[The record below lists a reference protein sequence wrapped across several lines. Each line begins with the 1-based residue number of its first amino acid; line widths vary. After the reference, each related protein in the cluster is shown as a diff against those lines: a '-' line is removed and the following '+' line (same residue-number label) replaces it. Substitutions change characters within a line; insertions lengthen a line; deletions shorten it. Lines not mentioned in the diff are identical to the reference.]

1 MKITEKNLKAWFPAN
16 RRFLHF
22 CAKYYSLSFYSDEIV
37 EEANFIA
44 IKNVMAM
51 YNKEQE
57 FETEQHMFGIVMSS
71 FRFAILNAYQSSGG
85 VNRRELKV
93 RSASDLLWISQDS
106 GDEFSKY
113 EQACVAY
120 DKPYDIV
127 HEKLNE
133 YIDTQLPI
141 IEREVIRRHVM
152 NDDKIKEV
160 AEQLDITTNNV
171 RSAKQRAFRKIKKF
185 RNRLDEAIN
194 TTPKNADNNK
204 YISPALSQLRIKMAL
219 ESAEEVKVKKC
230 SYSEAMSFLYPQA
243 EV

>member
-1 MKITEKNLKAWFPAN
+1 MKITDKNLKAWFPSD

-22 CAKYYSLSFYSDEIV
+22 CAKYYSLSFYSTEVI

-44 IKNVMAM
+44 IKNVMNL
-51 YNKEQE
+51 YNREEE
-57 FETEQHMFGIVMSS
+57 FDSEQHMFGIVMSA
-71 FRFAILNAYQSSGG
+71 FRFAILNAYQSGG
-85 VNRRELKV
+85 GINRRELNL
-93 RSASDLLWISQDS
+93 RSDS
-106 GDEFSKY
+106 ELTFGFGNNGEHSLY
-113 EQACVAY
+113 EQACITH

-152 NDDKIKEV
+152 NDEKVKDV
-160 AEQLDITTNNV
+160 AEHLDITRNNV
-171 RSAKQRAFRKIKKF
+171 RSAMSRAFRKIKKF
-185 RNRLDEAIN
+185 RNSLDETIN
-194 TTPKNADNNK
+194 TAPKNADNNR

>member
-1 MKITEKNLKAWFPAN
+1 MKITDKNLKAWFPAN

-22 CAKYYSLSFYSDEIV
+22 CAKYYSLSFHNDEIV
-37 EEANFIA
+37 DEANFIA

-57 FETEQHMFGIVMSS
+57 FDSEQHMFGIVMSA
-71 FRFAILNAYQSSGG
+71 FRFAILNAYQSRGG
-85 VNRRELKV
+85 VNRRKLNV
-93 RSASDLLWISQDS
+93 RSDSELTYKSSFDDFSRYERACISH
-106 GDEFSKY
+106 
-113 EQACVAY
+113 

-152 NDDKIKEV
+152 DGENIKEV

-194 TTPKNADNNK
+194 TTPENTYNNR

-219 ESAEEVKVKKC
+219 ESAEEVKAKEC
-230 SYSEAMSFLYPQA
+230 SYSEAMSFLYPEA

>member
-37 EEANFIA
+37 EESNFIA

-57 FETEQHMFGIVMSS
+57 FESEQHMFGIVMSS
-71 FRFAILNAYQSSGG
+71 FRFAILNAYQSRGG

-93 RSASDLLWISQDS
+93 RSDAELTYAIGTSDEHSL
-106 GDEFSKY
+106 Y
-113 EQACVAY
+113 EQACISY

-127 HEKLNE
+127 HERLNE

-152 NDDKIKEV
+152 NDEKINEV
-160 AEQLDITTNNV
+160 AEHLDITKNNV
-171 RSAKQRAFRKIKKF
+171 RSAKMRAFRKLKKF
-185 RNRLDEAIN
+185 RNSLDETIN
-194 TTPKNADNNK
+194 TAPKNADNNK

>member
-1 MKITEKNLKAWFPAN
+1 MKITDKNLKAWFPSD

-22 CAKYYSLSFYSDEIV
+22 CAKYYSLSFYSTEVI

-44 IKNVMAM
+44 IKNVMNL
-51 YNKEQE
+51 YNREEE
-57 FETEQHMFGIVMSS
+57 FDSEQHMFGIVMSA
-71 FRFAILNAYQSSGG
+71 FRFAILNAYQSGG
-85 VNRRELKV
+85 GINRRELNL
-93 RSASDLLWISQDS
+93 RSDS
-106 GDEFSKY
+106 ELTFGFGNNGEHSLY
-113 EQACVAY
+113 EQACITH

-152 NDDKIKEV
+152 NDEKINEV
-160 AEQLDITTNNV
+160 AEHLDITRNNV
-171 RSAKQRAFRKIKKF
+171 RSAMSRAFRKIKKF
-185 RNRLDEAIN
+185 RNSLDETIN
-194 TTPKNADNNK
+194 TAPKNADNNR